1 MNKSGNRTVPPRE
14 GGARRSPF
22 HEETS
27 VPSTREINPPC
38 LSLSLSLSRLLIRP
52 SNTAPTLP
60 NGTGPLCLPISF
72 SARRITES
80 LLLSLDRDS
89 LSTRETFLSSS
100 KKETEITRVEGGGG
114 IRDKITES
122 PKLPRNDSFSNIG
135 VLRRDRETIRD
146 RESVS
151 ESANDSS
158 SSSRAIG

>member
-1 MNKSGNRTVPPRE
+1 MGTELSPRGKE
-14 GGARRSPF
+14 EPGG
-22 HEETS
+22 
-27 VPSTREINPPC
+27 VLSTRRQAFRPPEKSIPPV
-38 LSLSLSLSRLLIRP
+38 SLSLSFRLLIRP